1 MAAAGKAVDPIAAA
15 EADIAGSKDLIAA
28 VARDLGQHQRWLAH
42 YQAAERRHARRVMI
56 QQLVYRLERARRR
69 LAHLLER
76 IALRGL
82 RAAKSLALFL
92 WRTGL
97 GLLDRAGRA
106 ARTAFDWGRPRAHAS
121 ALVLLGWLT
130 VFAAWTVA
138 AADRLAAK
146 SRRLL
151 SAFAAW
157 LAARARMAAHA
168 SWLRLR
174 AFAAR
179 ALATGSLLAGA
190 FRRQL
195 AHFAVRAAA
204 RSRATSRLALAR
216 GALGAARLGEQARF
230 LADATEKRLA
240 RLWDRSGRRSRSLFR
255 TIAARVAPRAAGSAG
270 RVRAA
275 AGRLKRH
282 LAAAS
287 HWTGTAARTRA
298 RAALA
303 AGAGAVAR
311 SLSEARRVLRGREF
325 QAGPQPQRRALAVRR
340 CTALICIEPRRD
352 RLPALRAG

>member
-1 MAAAGKAVDPIAAA
+1 LAAAGKAVDPIAAA

-82 RAAKSLALFL
+82 RAAKSFALFL

-97 GLLDRAGRA
+97 GLLDNAGRA

-216 GALGAARLGEQARF
+216 GALGAARLGEQ
-230 LADATEKRLA
+230 
-240 RLWDRSGRRSRSLFR
+240 SGRRSRSLFR

-311 SLSEARRVLRGREF
+311 SLPEARRVLRGREF